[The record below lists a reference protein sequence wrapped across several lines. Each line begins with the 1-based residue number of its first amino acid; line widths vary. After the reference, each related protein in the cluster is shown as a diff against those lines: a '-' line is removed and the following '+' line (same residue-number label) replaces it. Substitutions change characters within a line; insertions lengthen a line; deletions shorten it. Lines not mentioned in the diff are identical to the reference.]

1 MFMTSRE
8 NSFPGKEFEW
18 MPVNSAFI
26 GDTLKLISGFKGNKY
41 FSVYHVAYRIQSKS
55 GVSAK
60 YDYIVRTDKKGLN
73 EMDYKIPAGVI
84 GDLTLT
90 HIYIMDDRI
99 YRNEHRVQILNKRS
113 LDPDIIVEKYRTQIS
128 PGEKETFVVSIKTK
142 NSQEAVELMTTM
154 YDASLDELEPH
165 KWEIPRNNIYYNYGS
180 NWDRSITAIQNGSLY
195 DPVFGVVPFQK
206 NEKPLWWISSSDLLP
221 SYFIN
226 VFNQSGEMYVD
237 GSRMLQGQALGLS
250 IQTSSLQDVVVTGY
264 GISRKQDLTGAV
276 YECSNPGHRIAEQLF
291 ATP

>member
-1 MFMTSRE
+1 M
-8 NSFPGKEFEW
+8 
-18 MPVNSAFI
+18 
-26 GDTLKLISGFKGNKY
+26 
-41 FSVYHVAYRIQSKS
+41 VYKV
-55 GVSAK
+55 
-60 YDYIVRTDKKGLN
+60 
-73 EMDYKIPAGVI
+73 PAGII

-99 YRNEHRVQILNKRS
+99 YRNEHRVQILNKKS
-113 LDPDIIVEKYRTQIS
+113 LDPDIIIEKYKTQMS

-165 KWEIPRNNIYYNYGS
+165 KWEIPRKNIYYNSGS
-180 NWDRSITAIQNGSLY
+180 NWDRSITAIQNNSLY
-195 DPVFGVVPFQK
+195 EPVFGVVPFQK

-221 SYFIN
+221 GYFIN
-226 VFNQSGEMYVD
+226 VFNQSGEMYAD

-264 GISRKQDLTGAV
+264 GISRKRDLT
-276 YECSNPGHRIAEQLF
+276 
-291 ATP
+291 